1 MPIRFTSPSL
11 GGQRQ
16 VFLQGGEWEAGVA
29 YRRLAAD
36 DWFVGD
42 KIDPSA
48 APGGQPVHFNIHTF
62 DLSVAYGVSRRFSL
76 RLTVPVSTGTN
87 SRFYPGDMLRHETSA
102 AGVGDVNLLGSYWVL
117 DPLSNPGGNV
127 ALGIGL
133 KAPTGRHDV
142 EDEFG
147 ASNGTIS
154 HPVHPSLQPGDGGWG
169 FLVQAQA
176 YQHLAGQLSG
186 YLFAAYMLSPREKTE
201 VLFSPD
207 FPESFVSVP
216 DVYHA
221 RLGFA
226 YAAWSEGGLSLSL
239 GGRVDGVPVHDIF
252 GGDLGFRN
260 PGYTLFLEPGLSL
273 ERGRG
278 SFTLSVPV
286 RLRGNFVR
294 SANDEAG
301 IPGPG
306 PDGARGD
313 LAAYLLYLGYA
324 HRF

>member
-11 GGQRQ
+11 GGHRQ

-42 KIDPSA
+42 EIDPSA
-48 APGGQPVHFNIHTF
+48 APGGQPNTFSIHTF
-62 DLSVAYGVSRRFSL
+62 DLSLAYGVSRRLSV
-76 RLTVPVSTGTN
+76 RVTVPVSTGTN
-87 SRFYPGDMLRHETSA
+87 SRIHPDMLRHETSA
-102 AGVGDVNLLGSYWVL
+102 AGVGDLNLLGSYWLL
-117 DPLSNPGGNV
+117 DPLSSPEGNV
-127 ALGIGL
+127 ALGVGV
-133 KAPTGRHDV
+133 KAPTGRHAV

-147 ASNGTIS
+147 VSNDTIS
-154 HPVHPSLQPGDGGWG
+154 FPVHPSIQPGDGGWG
-169 FLVQAQA
+169 LLLQAQA
-176 YQHLAGQLSG
+176 YQHLAGRLSG
-186 YLFAAYMLSPREKTE
+186 YVFGAYMLSPREQTR
-201 VLFSPD
+201 VLFSPS
-207 FPESFVSVP
+207 FPQSFVSVP

-226 YAAWSEGGLSLSL
+226 YAAWPEGGLSLSL
-239 GGRVDGVPVHDIF
+239 GGRIDGIPVHDII

-260 PGYTLFLEPGLSL
+260 PGYSLFLEPGFSL

-278 SFTLSVPV
+278 SFTVSVPV
-286 RLRGNFVR
+286 RLRGKFVP

-313 LAAYLLYLGYA
+313 LASYLIYLGYA